1 MKNPPPSRTLAQAL
15 AVQSQVHLPG
25 TVGRLLKQ
33 IRDLERVAPLFVKA
47 GLVRPVAR
55 PNPVNTRASG
65 IATHASTTKTI
76 GGFLYASAASRFD
89 LLVEQNAISTA
100 GQDSAC
106 EIDDIN
112 FENQSKRLALAAMR
126 QAYEL
131 ADRAVSEERGRLIY
145 LDTPLVMD
153 RGMVPPAGRV
163 GDEGYKAAY
172 AATLDGIASFWSRH
186 RARLFPWRHDGPV
199 IVGLA
204 SERFGAIVQSAQQ
217 DLRLQEG
224 RSQILPTEE
233 MDREQLAA
241 LDGLRDAILGVG
253 ERRFVHGIL
262 GSFTRTAAFRMNV
275 HAPRMEPGAV
285 VDLGVIG
292 LHFRAGQMTQP
303 RLMQLV
309 GDAPEWTSSTIDEVV
324 GLTMALT
331 AVGGS
336 ASAPLPIQL
345 AARELGALGPFLEHY
360 SRSVAGELKR
370 RDLESIWLS
379 DWDLAT

>member
-1 MKNPPPSRTLAQAL
+1 MKTNRTLAQTL

-47 GLVRPVAR
+47 GLVRAVER
-55 PNPVNTRASG
+55 PNPINTRASG
-65 IATHASTTKTI
+65 IATQASTTKTI
-76 GGFLYASAASRFD
+76 GGFLYGAAATRCD
-89 LLVEQNAISTA
+89 LLVEHNAVSTA

-112 FENQSKRLALAAMR
+112 YENQSKRLALAAMR

-131 ADRAVSEERGRLIY
+131 ADRAVLEERSQLIF

-153 RGMVPPAGRV
+153 RGMVPPSNRPGDAGYQAA
-163 GDEGYKAAY
+163 YKA
-172 AATLDGIASFWSRH
+172 THDVIDSFWTRH
-186 RARLFPWRHDGPV
+186 RERLFPWSVSGPV

-204 SERFGAIVQSAQQ
+204 SQRFGAIVQSAQQ
-217 DLRLQEG
+217 DLRIQDG
-224 RSQILPTEE
+224 RSQILSTETV
-233 MDREQLAA
+233 DRDQLAA
-241 LDGLRDAILGVG
+241 LDGVREAILGVG

-285 VDLGVIG
+285 IDLGIIG
-292 LHFRAGQMTQP
+292 LHFRAGQTTEP

-309 GDAPEWTSSTIDEVV
+309 GDAPAWTGSAIDEVV

-336 ASAPLPIQL
+336 QSAPLPVQL
-345 AARELGALGPFLEHY
+345 AERELNALGPFLEHY
-360 SRSVAGELKR
+360 SRSVAGELKQR
-370 RDLESIWLS
+370 KIESIWLS

>member
-1 MKNPPPSRTLAQAL
+1 MKTNTTNRTLAQTL
-15 AVQSQVHLPG
+15 AVQSQIHLPG

-47 GLVRPVAR
+47 GLVRAVDR

-76 GGFLYASAASRFD
+76 GGFLYGAAACRCD
-89 LLVEQNAISTA
+89 LLVAQNAISTA

-126 QAYEL
+126 QAYVL
-131 ADRAVSEERGRLIY
+131 ADRAVTEERSRLIY

-153 RGMVPPAGRV
+153 RGMVPPSDRA
-163 GDEGYKAAY
+163 GDEGYRTAY
-172 AATLDGIASFWSRH
+172 AATLEAIESFWSRH
-186 RARLFPWRHDGPV
+186 RDRLFPWHPEGPV

-204 SERFGAIVQSAQQ
+204 SQRFGAIVQSAQQ
-217 DLRLQEG
+217 DLRSQEG
-224 RSQILPTEE
+224 RSQLLPTE
-233 MDREQLAA
+233 DVNRDQLAA
-241 LDGLRDAILGVG
+241 LDGIRDAILGVG

-275 HAPRMEPGAV
+275 HAPRMEPGSV
-285 VDLGVIG
+285 VDLGVVG
-292 LHFRAGQMTQP
+292 LHFRAGQTTQP
-303 RLMQLV
+303 RLMQLI
-309 GDAPEWTSSTIDEVV
+309 GDAPAWTASAIDEVV

-331 AVGGS
+331 AVGGA
-336 ASAPLPIQL
+336 ASAPLPVQL
-345 AARELGALGPFLEHY
+345 AERELNALGPFLEHY
-360 SRSVAGELKR
+360 SRSVASELKR

>member
-1 MKNPPPSRTLAQAL
+1 MKTNRTLAQTL

-47 GLVRPVAR
+47 GLVRAVER
-55 PNPVNTRASG
+55 PNPINTRASG
-65 IATHASTTKTI
+65 IATHASTAKTI
-76 GGFLYASAASRFD
+76 GGFLYGAAAARCD
-89 LLVEQNAISTA
+89 LLVEHNAISTA

-112 FENQSKRLALAAMR
+112 YENQSKRLALAAMR

-131 ADRAVSEERGRLIY
+131 ADRAVSEERARLIF

-153 RGMVPPAGRV
+153 RGMVPPSNRP
-163 GDEGYKAAY
+163 GDEGYQAAY
-172 AATLDGIASFWSRH
+172 AATLNAIESFWSRH
-186 RARLFPWRHDGPV
+186 RERLFPWSPSGPV
-199 IVGLA
+199 IIGLA
-204 SERFGAIVQSAQQ
+204 SQRFGAIVQSAQQ

-224 RSQILPTEE
+224 RSQLLPTETL
-233 MDREQLAA
+233 DRDQLAA
-241 LDGLRDAILGVG
+241 LDGVRDAILGVG

-285 VDLGVIG
+285 VDFGVIG
-292 LHFRAGQMTQP
+292 LHFRAGQTTEP

-309 GDAPEWTSSTIDEVV
+309 GDAPAWTTAAIDEIV

-336 ASAPLPIQL
+336 ASAPLPVQL
-345 AARELGALGPFLEHY
+345 AERELSALGPFLENY

-370 RDLESIWLS
+370 REIESIWLS
-379 DWDLAT
+379 DFDLAT

>member
-1 MKNPPPSRTLAQAL
+1 MKTANRSLAQTL
-15 AVQSQVHLPG
+15 AVQSQVRLPG

-47 GLVRPVAR
+47 GLVRAIDR
-55 PNPVNTRASG
+55 PNPINTRVSG
-65 IATHASTTKTI
+65 IATHSATARTI
-76 GGFLYASAASRFD
+76 GGFLYGAVAARCD
-89 LLVEQNAISTA
+89 LLVEHNAMSTA

-112 FENQSKRLALAAMR
+112 YENQSKRLALVAMR

-131 ADRAVSEERGRLIY
+131 AERAVSEERARLIF

-153 RGMVPPAGRV
+153 RGMVPPVNRT
-163 GDEGYKAAY
+163 GDEGYQAAY
-172 AATLDGIASFWSRH
+172 AATLDAIETFWSRH
-186 RARLFPWRHDGPV
+186 RERLFPWQAGGPI

-204 SERFGAIVQSAQQ
+204 SQRFGAIVQSAQQ
-217 DLRLQEG
+217 DLRSPEG
-224 RSQILPTEE
+224 RSQLLPTEE
-233 MDREQLAA
+233 FDHSHLAA
-241 LDGLRDAILGVG
+241 LDGVRDAILGVG

-275 HAPRMEPGAV
+275 HAPRMEPGSV

-292 LHFRAGQMTQP
+292 LHFRAGQTTEP

-309 GDAPEWTSSTIDEVV
+309 GDAPTWTAKAIDEVV
-324 GLTMALT
+324 GMTMALT
-331 AVGGS
+331 AVGG
-336 ASAPLPIQL
+336 ALTAPLPVQL
-345 AARELGALGPFLEHY
+345 AERELNALGPFLENY
-360 SRSVAGELKR
+360 SRSVVGELKR
-370 RDLESIWLS
+370 RELESIWLS

>member
-1 MKNPPPSRTLAQAL
+1 MSNRTLAQTL
-15 AVQSQVHLPG
+15 AVQSQIHLPG

-47 GLVRPVAR
+47 GLVRAVER
-55 PNPVNTRASG
+55 PNPIDARASG
-65 IATHASTTKTI
+65 IATHASTAKTI
-76 GGFLYASAASRFD
+76 GGYLYGAAAARCD
-89 LLVEQNAISTA
+89 LLVEHNAVSTA

-112 FENQSKRLALAAMR
+112 YENQAMRLSLVAMR

-131 ADRAVSEERGRLIY
+131 ADRAVVEERSRLIF
-145 LDTPLVMD
+145 LDTALVMD
-153 RGMVPPAGRV
+153 RSMVPPASRAA
-163 GDEGYKAAY
+163 EPGYPAAY
-172 AATLDGIASFWSRH
+172 AATRATIESFWSRH
-186 RARLFPWRHDGPV
+186 RERLFPWNPSGPV

-204 SERFGAIVQSAQQ
+204 SQRFGAIIQSAQQ

-224 RSQILPTEE
+224 RSQILPTETVNRDALE
-233 MDREQLAA
+233 A
-241 LDGLRDAILGVG
+241 LDGVRDAILGVG

-275 HAPRMEPGAV
+275 QAPRMEPGNV

-292 LHFRAGQMTQP
+292 LHFRAGQTTAP

-309 GDAPEWTSSTIDEVV
+309 GDAPAWTTAAIDEIV
-324 GLTMALT
+324 GMTMALT
-331 AVGGS
+331 AVGG
-336 ASAPLPIQL
+336 AAATPLPVQL
-345 AARELGALGPFLEHY
+345 AERELGALGPFLEHY

-370 RDLESIWLS
+370 RDIESLWLS
-379 DWDLAT
+379 DFDLAT